1 MPPGARTQFLMAWD
15 ALKDD
20 WPWNEISPTG
30 TAQQSWNGSTND
42 AARRKLETLVQAM
55 LHKKPSERPTAA
67 AALQQ
72 AEAIQSDLAE
82 T

>member
-1 MPPGARTQFLMAWD
+1 MPPGARTQYLMAWD

-20 WPWNEISPTG
+20 WPWNTSTG
-30 TAQQSWNGSTND
+30 TAQQSWNGSTNN
-42 AARRKLETLVQAM
+42 AARAKLETLVQAM